1 MKYCSE
7 CGYKLPSGTEKFCP
21 ECGQNLAP
29 SGEERPINIGN
40 TTGDVFG
47 AGLTGSENI
56 VGKEVGYTV
65 QGNVIK
71 FHISG
76 NVSKEVL
83 HRLQRMMA
91 VPTDIAQTST
101 PKQDVKTK
109 MEESETAQQQIKNV
123 LEEVNKIEQELD
135 SKAGTE
141 IQQIKAGDLQ
151 ISKNE
156 LLLKEIILKGNE
168 HHYKE
173 EYNEAIECYDRAI
186 EIDPNYALARN
197 NKTILLDLLSK
208 QKEKKAS

>member
-101 PKQDVKTK
+101 PK
-109 MEESETAQQQIKNV
+109 
-123 LEEVNKIEQELD
+123 
-135 SKAGTE
+135 
-141 IQQIKAGDLQ
+141 
-151 ISKNE
+151 
-156 LLLKEIILKGNE
+156 
-168 HHYKE
+168 
-173 EYNEAIECYDRAI
+173 
-186 EIDPNYALARN
+186 
-197 NKTILLDLLSK
+197 
-208 QKEKKAS
+208 